1 MSIIK
6 VQTNPNKVAFNL
18 DAAARNSY
26 IIPNVITTTP
36 SLKDKLVS
44 LPGISPIESE
54 YLNTAMVD
62 PDSGKI
68 VYPEDYSITTKEL
81 QLQIDSIVEKGIS
94 YSIVDLLPTNPKEGV
109 FYYLRITNT
118 SNPQQQYVEY
128 TWVVDPVSGPHWE
141 KWGLDYQDLISE
153 FVLKDASNLT
163 ESDKK
168 SWAESLGYLTSDSVL
183 DSGIINITSTSAKTS
198 ANVFGTS
205 IDKNIIYSD
214 TFTIDVSDKNFPLRL
229 YVRDDLGTNVIYDI
243 IDNTLIIK
251 EIISNDVAKLNVTY
265 SNGIITFTTDNTNI
279 SKFRYALIQI

>member
-18 DAAARNSY
+18 DAASRNSY

-81 QLQIDSIVEKGIS
+81 QLQIDSIIEKGIP
-94 YSIVDLLPTNPKEGV
+94 YSIVDLLPTDPKEGV
-109 FYYLRITNT
+109 LYYLRITNP

-128 TWVVDPVSGPHWE
+128 TWVVDPVSGSHWE
-141 KWGLDYQDLISE
+141 KWGLDYQELISKLA
-153 FVLKDASNLT
+153 LKDASNLT

-168 SWAESLGYLTSDSVL
+168 SWEEALGYLTPDSVL
-183 DSGIINITSTSAKTS
+183 DSGLINITSTSAKTS
-198 ANVFGTS
+198 SNVFGTS

-214 TFTIDVSDKNFPLRL
+214 TFTIDVSNKTFPIRL

-265 SNGIITFTTDNTNI
+265 SNGIITFTTDNVNI
-279 SKFRYALIQI
+279 SKFRYAIVQI